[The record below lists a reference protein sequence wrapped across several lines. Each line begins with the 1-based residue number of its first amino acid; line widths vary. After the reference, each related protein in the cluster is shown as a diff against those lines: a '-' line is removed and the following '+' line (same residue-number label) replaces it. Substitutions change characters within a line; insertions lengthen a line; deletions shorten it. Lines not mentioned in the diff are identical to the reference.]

1 MYKDEMEEARDRMV
15 HGFGEFSRGL
25 VDFVNAAMREAVAAM
40 EKIDWSA
47 LARLKESDPDLFSWT
62 SSGPIRRVQLRRA
75 RTLME
80 GKKHGVYVGPR
91 L

>member
-1 MYKDEMEEARDRMV
+1 MYRDEMREASARMV

-25 VDFVNAAMREAVAAM
+25 VDYVNAAMREVVAAM
-40 EKIDWSA
+40 EQIDWSA

-75 RTLME
+75 RAYME
-80 GKKHGVYVGPR
+80 GKR
-91 L
+91 